1 MQATVI
7 GFKKSNG
14 KRFCF
19 LMFLILVL
27 CQFPIDGAAQPAV
40 IESGMSPNQMNWVF
54 ESPLE
59 KVNKQVKFYM
69 KVQRQGNLSQYGTF
83 DFYFKVQ
90 VLRPDGSEVWNQ
102 RYGFD
107 EQGYSEQVFT
117 LPALFWER
125 SADRTNLSYGNWK
138 IRLVMDEKDSKKEVF
153 VKEFVLNFADGRSS
167 SQPLAVSSGGNSA
180 TPFPVIPFK
189 YQQWQLKGWGVGVFD
204 EVSVGSDSYDKEIR
218 VLQCSNTFRMNEVTG
233 AWNAG
238 HKFGVW
244 LTGPLAATYKN
255 SNNNPLFLFGYILH
269 RPDGEADGANPNYRQ
284 SSYCNNPGTVAFPF
298 DLRKPGKYQIE
309 FLLRERDK
317 NSWEEASWVRIGS
330 LDFTLTE

>member
-1 MQATVI
+1 
-7 GFKKSNG
+7 
-14 KRFCF
+14 
-19 LMFLILVL
+19 
-27 CQFPIDGAAQPAV
+27 
-40 IESGMSPNQMNWVF
+40 
-54 ESPLE
+54 
-59 KVNKQVKFYM
+59 M

-107 EQGYSEQVFT
+107 EQGYSEQIFT

-138 IRLVMDEKDSKKEVF
+138 IRLAMDEKDSRKEVF
-153 VKEFVLNFADGRSS
+153 VKEFVLNFSDGKSS
-167 SQPLAVSSGGNSA
+167 VQSTAVGTSINSA
-180 TPFPVIPFK
+180 NPFPVIPFK
-189 YQQWQLKGWGVGVFD
+189 YQQWQLNGWGVGVFD
-204 EVSVGSDSYDKEIR
+204 EASVGPDSYDKEIK
-218 VLQCSNTFRMNEVTG
+218 VLQCSNTFRVNQVTG

-255 SNNNPLFLFGYILH
+255 SNNNPLYLFGYILR

-309 FLLRERDK
+309 FFLRERDK
-317 NSWEEASWVRIGS
+317 NSWEEASWVPIGR
-330 LDFTLTE
+330 LDFILTE

>member
-1 MQATVI
+1 MEAI
-7 GFKKSNG
+7 ASGFRKTKSHVTL
-14 KRFCF
+14 FIV
-19 LMFLILVL
+19 LLTLVL
-27 CQFPIDGAAQPAV
+27 GLSPMKSIAQPAV
-40 IESGMSPNQMNWVF
+40 IESGMTPNQTNWFF

-59 KVNKQVKFYM
+59 KVNKQVKFFM

-83 DFYFKVQ
+83 DYYFKVQ

-107 EQGYSEQVFT
+107 EQGYSEQIFT

-138 IRLVMDEKDSKKEVF
+138 IRMAMDEKDSKKEVY
-153 VKEFVLNFADGRSS
+153 VKEFVLNFSDGRSS
-167 SQPLAVSSGGNSA
+167 VQTTSVGSNVNSA
-180 TPFPVIPFK
+180 NPFPVVPFK

-204 EVSVGSDSYDKEIR
+204 EVSVGSDSYDKEIK
-218 VLQCSNTFRMNEVTG
+218 VLQCSNTFRVNEVTG
-233 AWNAG
+233 AWNTG

-255 SNNNPLFLFGYILH
+255 NNNNPLYLFGYILH

-309 FLLRERDK
+309 FFLRERDK
-317 NSWEEASWVRIGS
+317 NSWEEGSWIRIGS
-330 LDFTLTE
+330 FDFLLTE